1 MEEDNSCCSD
11 DTVLSVGTEEATCEN
26 LSFKSIESHLNAI
39 SQMSTALSEEATK
52 SPPSPAMSP
61 SSSSQSPSSPAS
73 CYRNLDF
80 RASPSLFRRNSSPDT
95 LCSRQNNNNNETNGT
110 SLKFSIDNIL
120 KADFGRRITEP
131 MNVRKARA
139 PRKATTATA
148 DELLLTTAGKPVDLS
163 KSESIDSKGGGSA
176 GGAVSPTNSETAST
190 GQQPMLWPAWV
201 YCTRYSDRPSSGQ
214 YSLHYYYEK
223 CHNCICIKISKGNCM
238 EHYRQYFC

>member
-1 MEEDNSCCSD
+1 MAAIATAYHPASDMEEDDGNNSCCSD
-11 DTVLSVGTEEATCEN
+11 DTVLSVGTEEAACEN
-26 LSFKSIESHLNAI
+26 LSFKNIESHLNAI
-39 SQMSTALSEEATK
+39 SQMSTTSEDATK

-61 SSSSQSPSSPAS
+61 SSSSQSPSPS

-95 LCSRQNNNNNETNGT
+95 FCSRQNNNNETNGT

-139 PRKATTATA
+139 PRKAT
-148 DELLLTTAGKPVDLS
+148 DESTGKPVDLS
-163 KSESIDSKGGGSA
+163 KAETDSKGA
-176 GGAVSPTNSETAST
+176 SPTNSEPA

-201 YCTRYSDRPSSGQ
+201 YCTRYSDRPSSG
-214 YSLHYYYEK
+214 
-223 CHNCICIKISKGNCM
+223 
-238 EHYRQYFC
+238 